1 MDSNHIPVN
10 LVLEDRYE
18 LLERIGEGGM
28 AMVYKALD
36 RRLNRYVA
44 VKIMRPE
51 MSQDEE
57 VRQRFFAESH
67 AVARLSSPNIV
78 AVYDVSHTAEIEYI
92 VMELVD
98 GITLRHYLDRKGPI
112 PWREA
117 VYFAKQT
124 ARALAHAH
132 QKGVVHRDIKPQN
145 MLLLRDGTLKV
156 GDFGIA
162 ALENQVAE
170 ERGTAVGSIHYI
182 APEQIRGESP
192 DGRSDLYS
200 LGVVMYE
207 MLTGQKPY
215 NGDTVGEIAVMH
227 MNTQPTP
234 PSALVP
240 DIPPELEHI
249 TLKAMTADIEERYQ
263 TAEELIRDL
272 DRFAIS
278 QTQQEDEQELEA
290 METPAVVPVR
300 SVSEMSKEK
309 YRRRR
314 RRSAR
319 VSFLM
324 GTFGVLVVALILSF
338 TLLHY
343 FLQDYF
349 PDKGAEDRSAGHME
363 MPNFLGMSVDQIL
376 SDPANSVF
384 NFEIVYLNTSGA
396 EQFDPSEYRVE
407 RQDPGAGTRVTL
419 KPGGT
424 PVTLSVSTSV
434 TQVPDVYGMD
444 YRDATNVLRVSG
456 YYVELV
462 DELSDSVERNKV
474 MAMWPAA
481 GEPLEKGSWIYLTVS
496 AGPEI
501 EYVSMPNL
509 VGLSET
515 AAIQK
520 VEEAELSYGGS
531 EYVQSDLPAGT
542 VIGQSEEGYNLI
554 PAHTKVILRVS
565 TGPEEG

>member
-1 MDSNHIPVN
+1 
-10 LVLEDRYE
+10 
-18 LLERIGEGGM
+18 
-28 AMVYKALD
+28 
-36 RRLNRYVA
+36 
-44 VKIMRPE
+44 
-51 MSQDEE
+51 
-57 VRQRFFAESH
+57 
-67 AVARLSSPNIV
+67 
-78 AVYDVSHTAEIEYI
+78 
-92 VMELVD
+92 
-98 GITLRHYLDRKGPI
+98 
-112 PWREA
+112 
-117 VYFAKQT
+117 
-124 ARALAHAH
+124 
-132 QKGVVHRDIKPQN
+132 
-145 MLLLRDGTLKV
+145 
-156 GDFGIA
+156 
-162 ALENQVAE
+162 
-170 ERGTAVGSIHYI
+170 
-182 APEQIRGESP
+182 
-192 DGRSDLYS
+192 
-200 LGVVMYE
+200 
-207 MLTGQKPY
+207 
-215 NGDTVGEIAVMH
+215 
-227 MNTQPTP
+227 
-234 PSALVP
+234 
-240 DIPPELEHI
+240 
-249 TLKAMTADIEERYQ
+249 
-263 TAEELIRDL
+263 
-272 DRFAIS
+272 
-278 QTQQEDEQELEA
+278 

-300 SVSEMSKEK
+300 SASEMSKEK

-349 PDKGAEDRSAGHME
+349 PDKGSEDRSAGHME

-407 RQDPGAGTRVTL
+407 RQDRGAGTRVTL

-462 DELSDSVERNKV
+462 DELSESVERNKV

-542 VIGQSEEGYNLI
+542 VIRQSEEGYNLI